1 VRKKKKISP
10 FILCFVCILLFVIF
24 KIQISNFK
32 IQKKKKKNLENWQRP
47 VMKKKKKKVI
57 LFSFCMPFLLFAIF
71 KKKKKI
77 QISNFDFQNSKIQ
90 KKKLWDLFFYSI
102 LMSRDR
108 AKPLSH

>member
-1 VRKKKKISP
+1 
-10 FILCFVCILLFVIF
+10 
-24 KIQISNFK
+24 
-32 IQKKKKKNLENWQRP
+32 
-47 VMKKKKKKVI
+47 MKKKKKKVI

-71 KKKKKI
+71 KKKKN
-77 QISNFDFQNSKIQ
+77 SNFDFQNSKIQ